1 MLYSAFPIRKTAVLL
16 LAPLKDSFMHELPL
30 PPNAFS
36 IGNTSNYVNEMS
48 PTLRLISTLI
58 AFLYILK

>member
-16 LAPLKDSFMHELPL
+16 LAPLKDSFMHELP
-30 PPNAFS
+30 NAFS

-48 PTLRLISTLI
+48 PSLRLISTLI
-58 AFLYILK
+58 AYYIF